1 MSAALDLRDDF
12 DAAGVRALAARSSDA
27 RQSRRLLSIAAI
39 YDGMSRKD
47 AARIGGMDRQT
58 LRDWVIR
65 FNESGADGLVD
76 RKSPGRKRRLSAAQM
91 MELDALVAAGPDPV
105 VDGVVRW
112 RIRDL
117 QRLIEDRF
125 GVCYKERAISN
136 LLKAL
141 GFSRM
146 SGRPQHPK
154 QDQRVLEAFKKTGQR
169 RSPPT

>member
-1 MSAALDLRDDF
+1 MSVALRLRDDF

-27 RQSRRLLSIAAI
+27 KQSRRLLSIAAI
-39 YDGMSRKD
+39 YDGMSRAD
-47 AARIGGMDRQT
+47 AAKIGGMDRQT

-65 FNESGADGLVD
+65 FNESGPAGLVD
-76 RKSPGRKRRLSAAQM
+76 RKSPGRKRRLDEAQM
-91 MELDALVAAGPDPV
+91 MELDAIVAAGPDPA

-125 GVCYKERAISN
+125 DVRYKERAISN
-136 LLKAL
+136 LLKDL
-141 GFSRM
+141 GFSRI

-154 QDQRVLEAFKKTGQR
+154 QDERVLEAFKKTGRR
-169 RSPPT
+169 RSPHT